1 MGRTKGKGHAWC
13 ERDRNGCCGGLEV
26 CVLMHDQAV
35 MIKQSLSSHCM
46 MTAIGAMS
54 TGYTATEGE

>member
-35 MIKQSLSSHCM
+35 IIKPLYDDCNRRHVHWIYSN
-46 MTAIGAMS
+46 
-54 TGYTATEGE
+54 